1 MPPKGP
7 DRLQCHL
14 PAPHPTSSVMSL
26 SHSEEP
32 SLTTP
37 APTTILNL
45 VLCVPQSPSSSFFF
59 FFPAAKSNL
68 RDLSSLTRDQTQA
81 FRVRARSPN
90 HWTAREVPQSL
101 SWQTVVSEFV
111 HFPDADC
118 LPHQA
123 GALAGPGLFGSSP
136 PRSVPGSE
144 RSPGEGNGNP
154 LQYSCL
160 ENFMGRRMWWTVAH
174 GVAKSRTWL
183 SD

>member
-1 MPPKGP
+1 MPSPCPPP
-7 DRLQCHL
+7 DL
-14 PAPHPTSSVMSL
+14 L
-26 SHSEEP
+26 SHELKPLRGTLPDHTCSHHYSEPCSLCP
-32 SLTTP
+32 SKP
-37 APTTILNL
+37 FFF
-45 VLCVPQSPSSSFFF
+45 FFF

-68 RDLSSLTRDQTQA
+68 RDLSSLTSDQTQA